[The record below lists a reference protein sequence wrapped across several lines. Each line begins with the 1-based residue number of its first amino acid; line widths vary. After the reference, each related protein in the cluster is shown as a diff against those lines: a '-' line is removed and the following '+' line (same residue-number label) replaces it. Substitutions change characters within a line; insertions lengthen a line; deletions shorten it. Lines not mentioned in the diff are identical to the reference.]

1 MMYATADA
9 ITINLADI
17 MKFSSD
23 ARVNQE
29 VLSTDRLMVRMNC
42 YEPGQLTPMH
52 MHPEEDEVMYIV
64 EGEGKVTFKDR
75 GDLSVK
81 AGELVCL
88 PSDQY
93 HQIIAG
99 LEGRMV
105 LIYLMTPGYGSVRP
119 EGHTKEYAVKQLLG
133 ERNISPT

>member
-1 MMYATADA
+1 MMNAMADA
-9 ITINLADI
+9 TTINFAKSI
-17 MKFSSD
+17 KFSLD
-23 ARVNQE
+23 KRANQE
-29 VLSTDRLMVRMNC
+29 VLSTNYLMVRMNC
-42 YEPGQLTPMH
+42 YEPGQVTPMH

-64 EGEGKVTFKDR
+64 EGEGRVMFKNR
-75 GDLSVK
+75 GDLPVK

-105 LIYLMTPGYGSVRP
+105 LIYFMTPEYGSVRP
-119 EGHTKEYAVKQLLG
+119 EDHTKESAVKRLPG
-133 ERNISPT
+133 ENNISVT

>member
-1 MMYATADA
+1 MNATADA
-9 ITINLADI
+9 TTINLADI

-42 YEPGQLTPMH
+42 YEPGQVTPMH

-64 EGEGKVTFKDR
+64 EGEGRVMFKNR
-75 GDLSVK
+75 GDLPVK

-105 LIYLMTPGYGSVRP
+105 LIYFMTPEYGSVRP
-119 EGHTKEYAVKQLLG
+119 EDHTKESAVKRLPG
-133 ERNISPT
+133 ENNILVK

>member
-1 MMYATADA
+1 MNSTKDA
-9 ITINLADI
+9 KIVNLADMI
-17 MKFSSD
+17 KFSSD

-42 YEPGQLTPMH
+42 YEPGQVTPMH

-64 EGEGKVTFKDR
+64 EGEGIVTFKGR
-75 GDLSVK
+75 GNLPVK

-93 HQIIAG
+93 HQITAG
-99 LEGRMV
+99 FEGRMV
-105 LIYLMTPGYGSVRP
+105 LIYFMTPEYGSVRP
-119 EGHTKEYAVKQLLG
+119 EERTDESAVKRLPG
-133 ERNISPT
+133 EKA

>member
-1 MMYATADA
+1 MNATVDA
-9 ITINLADI
+9 TTINLADI
-17 MKFSSD
+17 MKFSTD
-23 ARVNQE
+23 ARVNQG

-42 YEPGQLTPMH
+42 YEPGQVTPMP

-64 EGEGKVTFKDR
+64 EGEGRVMFKNR
-75 GDLSVK
+75 GDLPVK

-105 LIYLMTPGYGSVRP
+105 LIYFMTPEYGSVRP
-119 EGHTKEYAVKQLLG
+119 EDHTKESAVKRLPG
-133 ERNISPT
+133 ENNISVT